1 MPHETTYSP
10 EIEIGYVRAFYRG
23 VVMHFQSFFEIFGF
37 DDVFVFP
44 RDLNV
49 PSVGS
54 VDDFYGSKSAIVFEK
69 SFLACLGTVDREKKT
84 LVIVFL
90 FDFNLLFPIRHGEN
104 VDDNRQK
111 YDEQEHTYLN
121 KRKFIRVRM
130 YIIDVSGLIG
140 SVVIVIMFIPE
151 VIHVYKYK
159 DAKAINYSFLHLNLI
174 ASVLSLVYSIYY
186 DVVPMTI
193 TNVSAGLFSLLMY
206 YFKYVYELKEEIPI
220 TTIEDAPIV

>member
-1 MPHETTYSP
+1 
-10 EIEIGYVRAFYRG
+10 
-23 VVMHFQSFFEIFGF
+23 
-37 DDVFVFP
+37 
-44 RDLNV
+44 
-49 PSVGS
+49 
-54 VDDFYGSKSAIVFEK
+54 
-69 SFLACLGTVDREKKT
+69 
-84 LVIVFL
+84 
-90 FDFNLLFPIRHGEN
+90 
-104 VDDNRQK
+104 
-111 YDEQEHTYLN
+111 
-121 KRKFIRVRM
+121 M

-206 YFKYVYELKEEIPI
+206 YFKYVYELKDKNQI

>member
-1 MPHETTYSP
+1 
-10 EIEIGYVRAFYRG
+10 
-23 VVMHFQSFFEIFGF
+23 
-37 DDVFVFP
+37 
-44 RDLNV
+44 
-49 PSVGS
+49 
-54 VDDFYGSKSAIVFEK
+54 
-69 SFLACLGTVDREKKT
+69 
-84 LVIVFL
+84 
-90 FDFNLLFPIRHGEN
+90 
-104 VDDNRQK
+104 
-111 YDEQEHTYLN
+111 
-121 KRKFIRVRM
+121 M

-206 YFKYVYELKEEIPI
+206 YFKYVYELKGEIPN